1 MKGKLLKVWGMYD
14 FNDQGKQ
21 ERAVVAT
28 RTKAEA
34 VRLFNVSLYHFNNY
48 AAQTFNEFECKV
60 ALENPGKKIF
70 VGG

>member
-1 MKGKLLKVWGMYD
+1 MKKIKVWGLYD
-14 FNDQGKQ
+14 LNNQGKH
-21 ERAVVAT
+21 ERAVIAT

-34 VRLFNVSLYHFNNY
+34 VKAFNVSLYYFNLH
-48 AAQTFNEFECKV
+48 AAETANKFEVKV